1 MHPNQLYGSSY
12 FTNSGACCHLDKREW
27 KTGSN
32 YLTTGNMMHFNQLY
46 GSSYFTNSGAHCLFD
61 LLIRKRAL
69 IKNKETCSD
78 KK

>member
-46 GSSYFTNSGAHCLFD
+46 GSSYFTNSGAQSFWFID
-61 LLIRKRAL
+61 
-69 IKNKETCSD
+69 KETCSD